1 MHRQTTVNTGKY
13 SSLYLESL
21 GKTEHDSNKRI
32 TDLIS
37 NLKGKGGGPGEE
49 DEGQENV
56 IEEDDN

>member
-13 SSLYLESL
+13 SSLYIESL

-49 DEGQENV
+49 DEG
-56 IEEDDN
+56 